1 MKELLLL
8 TQDISMI
15 MMLFAELT
23 SNKQEKLHLQT
34 LLIFLEFIESLP
46 VNDNVN
52 TLYGM
57 QEVLN
62 LF

>member
-34 LLIFLEFIESLP
+34 LLIFLEFIESLQ

-62 LF
+62 LS